1 MATEPLVA
9 ERTFFLEGDP
19 NETPVLT
26 FRFWRPYQ
34 PEGAYPRCAYEL
46 VSAEFTQKGE
56 ISATDC
62 VDCIITCL
70 AQAGSNVA
78 GLNESIFGGRLRWVA
93 SPGGGRGLGLP
104 TIEDHWPFRE
114 AYQAAEEWSRN
125 QQNPGSD
132 QP

>member
-34 PEGAYPRCAYEL
+34 PEGDYPRCEYEL
-46 VSAEFTQKGE
+46 VSDQFTQKGE
-56 ISATDC
+56 VHG
-62 VDCIITCL
+62 VDSVSSVIFCL
-70 AQAGSNVA
+70 AQAGSKVA

-93 SPGGGRGLGLP
+93 SPDGGRGLGLP
-104 TIEDHWPFRE
+104 TIEEDWPFHKG
-114 AYQAAEEWSRN
+114 YKVAEERSRN